1 MQTGISVINRLQAG
15 VSVSAAGL
23 GHYEEN
29 DRAFWHFIPSQ

>member
-1 MQTGISVINRLQAG
+1 MDIFVINKLQPK
-15 VSVSAAGL
+15 VSVSETGL

>member
-1 MQTGISVINRLQAG
+1 MDIFVINKLQPK

-29 DRAFWHFIPSQ
+29 DGAFWHFIPSQ